1 VFDLSAVQI
10 LMVLVI
16 ALLVFGPKRL
26 PDLARKLGEGVRELK
41 GAMNSAAGELGDELR
56 RAAPDAQHEPPPAP
70 AAPAAAATA
79 TATAVAPPP
88 PPPPPLD
95 EDDDDILDG
104 VVVSGSS
111 GPDPAPG
118 PGN

>member
-1 VFDLSAVQI
+1 MFDLSAVQI

-79 TATAVAPPP
+79 TATAVAS
-88 PPPPPLD
+88 PPPPLN

>member
-79 TATAVAPPP
+79 TATAVAS
-88 PPPPPLD
+88 PPPPLN